1 MLLRINE
8 CACSSSYYCDVLLF
22 FFLIKLCILFFR
34 CFMTWVI
41 WSPEVSRRISRQCH
55 VMRVT
60 AVIDMHFYPCIQDII
75 ETTGLSKS
83 NYNSSKPHYWT
94 IMANWPHR
102 DQLLECCRGCLRS
115 LKCTYELI
123 KTRHGGRGENALERF
138 KTGFYPPDVSLS
150 EYIMQYLIFLS
161 KVVSMKSKDKHCKKK
176 RKKRSNLHIFI
187 ILTFSLYFLINC
199 IYKYY

>member
-1 MLLRINE
+1 M
-8 CACSSSYYCDVLLF
+8 F
-22 FFLIKLCILFFR
+22 FFLFLIKLHTFFKMFHDEFFEASKNSCHETSKKKHLKK
-34 CFMTWVI
+34 CFSMCLKTM
-41 WSPEVSRRISRQCH
+41 SY

-75 ETTGLSKS
+75 ETTGLFKS

-123 KTRHGGRGENALERF
+123 KTRHGGRGENTLGRF
-138 KTGFYPPDVSLS
+138 KTGFSPPDVSLS
-150 EYIMQYLIFLS
+150 EYVMQYLIFLS
-161 KVVSMKSKDKHCKKK
+161 KVVSMKSKD
-176 RKKRSNLHIFI
+176 
-187 ILTFSLYFLINC
+187 
-199 IYKYY
+199 

>member
-1 MLLRINE
+1 MFFWLLLLLLYIFE
-8 CACSSSYYCDVLLF
+8 LFHDMSSLKHGGFPMRL
-22 FFLIKLCILFFR
+22 KA
-34 CFMTWVI
+34 
-41 WSPEVSRRISRQCH
+41 VSC

-102 DQLLECCRGCLRS
+102 DLLLECCRGCLRP

-123 KTRHGGRGENALERF
+123 KTRQWGRGENAWDRF
-138 KTGFYPPDVSLS
+138 KTGFSPLDVSLS
-150 EYIMQYLIFLS
+150 EYVMQYLIFLS
-161 KVVSMKSKDKHCKKK
+161 KVVLRKSEV
-176 RKKRSNLHIFI
+176 
-187 ILTFSLYFLINC
+187 
-199 IYKYY
+199 